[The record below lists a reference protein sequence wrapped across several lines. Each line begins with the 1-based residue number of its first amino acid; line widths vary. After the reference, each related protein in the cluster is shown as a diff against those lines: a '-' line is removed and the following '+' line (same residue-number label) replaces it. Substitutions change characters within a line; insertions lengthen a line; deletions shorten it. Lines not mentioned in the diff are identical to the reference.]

1 VLAAVEDVTGSRTE
15 IWGTPYA
22 SDVRNLVND
31 AGMEA
36 ITFGP
41 GDASEC
47 HCPNERV
54 SIQQLRHAAL
64 VTAKVAADVLGA

>member
-1 VLAAVEDVTGSRTE
+1 MADVVGDVTGSRAE
-15 IWGTPYA
+15 IYGTPYA

-41 GDASEC
+41 GNVAEC
-47 HCPNERV
+47 HCANERV
-54 SIQQLRHAAL
+54 AVDQLRTAAEVIAVVSRKL
-64 VTAKVAADVLGA
+64 L